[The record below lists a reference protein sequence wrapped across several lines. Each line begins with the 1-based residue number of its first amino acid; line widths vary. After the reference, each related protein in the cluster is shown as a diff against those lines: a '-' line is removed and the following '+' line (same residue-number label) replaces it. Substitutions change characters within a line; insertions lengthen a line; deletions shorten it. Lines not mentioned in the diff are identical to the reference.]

1 MVIDGTTINA
11 NPAGKFA
18 FDVCRYSSYTSVNV
32 EVRGQSV
39 INGDI
44 EISASG
50 SDAKDGFG
58 LTLTSGTLNGKIVVD
73 ASAAAAMAA
82 TPEKALI
89 AKSSTFTQDAP
100 EGYKWVEA
108 ENGLSNLVACQ
119 YVAQIGTAKYETF
132 EAAFAAVQDGQTITL
147 LADCNGNGIKAP
159 EGKFANGITVE
170 FNGHTYTMDGAMVG
184 STGTQT
190 QAFQLLKGNRITF
203 KNGTIY
209 SEKAKMLIQNYSNL
223 TLQGMTLTLDNANY
237 SSGYTLSNNN
247 GNVVIDGTTINANPA
262 GKFAFDVCRY
272 SSYTSVNVEVRG
284 ESVINGDIEISAS
297 GSDAKEGFG
306 LKLTEG
312 TLNGSIVV
320 DATAAAAMAATPDKA
335 VIAKST
341 TFTQAAPEGYK
352 WVEADNGMSTLVAC
366 DYVAKVGTL
375 KFETLEEAFEAAT
388 DGATITLLKD
398 ETLSERIACTL
409 TSGSFTIA
417 LGDYTL
423 SKGVYSVTL
432 LPGVTIYT
440 DKETDIFTTSE
451 GAIQKVANGDSGFI
465 YSVDPNGI
473 VTSINGRIL
482 DEQVEGIYSTNGMK
496 QDRLM
501 PGMNII
507 RYANGKT
514 KTVLVK

>member
-1 MVIDGTTINA
+1 M
-11 NPAGKFA
+11 
-18 FDVCRYSSYTSVNV
+18 
-32 EVRGQSV
+32 
-39 INGDI
+39 
-44 EISASG
+44 
-50 SDAKDGFG
+50 
-58 LTLTSGTLNGKIVVD
+58 
-73 ASAAAAMAA
+73 
-82 TPEKALI
+82 
-89 AKSSTFTQDAP
+89 
-100 EGYKWVEA
+100 EA
-108 ENGLSNLVACQ
+108 DNGLSKLVACQ
-119 YVAQIGTAKYETF
+119 YVAQIGTTKFETL
-132 EAAFAAVQDGQTITL
+132 EEAFAAVQDGQTITL
-147 LADCNGNGIKAP
+147 LADCNGNGIIAP
-159 EGKFANGITVE
+159 QGKFTNGITVD
-170 FNGHTYTMDGAMVG
+170 FKGFKYTVDGNLVG
-184 STGTQT
+184 SSGTQT
-190 QAFQLLKGNRITF
+190 QAFQLLKDNTITF
-203 KNGTIY
+203 KDGTIY
-209 SEKAKMLIQNYSNL
+209 SEKALFLVQNYSDL
-223 TLQGMTLTLDNANY
+223 TLQGMTLTLKNDSY

-284 ESVINGDIEISAS
+284 QSVINGDIEISAS

>member
-1 MVIDGTTINA
+1 MSMKKKRLNLRKLWFSLFLLVGITASASPGIQQVTEA
-11 NPAGKFA
+11 N
-18 FDVCRYSSYTSVNV
+18 DVA
-32 EVRGQSV
+32 E
-39 INGDI
+39 INGT
-44 EISASG
+44 G
-50 SDAKDGFG
+50 
-58 LTLTSGTLNGKIVVD
+58 
-73 ASAAAAMAA
+73 
-82 TPEKALI
+82 
-89 AKSSTFTQDAP
+89 
-100 EGYKWVEA
+100 
-108 ENGLSNLVACQ
+108 
-119 YVAQIGTAKYETF
+119 YETL
-132 EAAFAAVQDGQTITL
+132 EAAFAAVQDGETITL
-147 LADCNGNGIKAP
+147 LADCNGNGIIAP
-159 EGKFANGITVE
+159 QGKFTNGITVD
-170 FNGHTYTMDGAMVG
+170 FKGFKYTVDGNLVG
-184 STGTQT
+184 SSGTQT
-190 QAFQLLKGNRITF
+190 QAFQLLKDNTITF
-203 KNGTIY
+203 KDGTIY
-209 SEKAKMLIQNYSNL
+209 SEKALFLVQNYSDL
-223 TLQGMTLTLDNANY
+223 TLQGMTLTLKNDSY

-272 SSYTSVNVEVRG
+272 SSYTSVNVEVKG
-284 ESVINGDIEISAS
+284 QSVINGDIEISAS

>member
-1 MVIDGTTINA
+1 
-11 NPAGKFA
+11 
-18 FDVCRYSSYTSVNV
+18 
-32 EVRGQSV
+32 
-39 INGDI
+39 
-44 EISASG
+44 
-50 SDAKDGFG
+50 
-58 LTLTSGTLNGKIVVD
+58 
-73 ASAAAAMAA
+73 
-82 TPEKALI
+82 
-89 AKSSTFTQDAP
+89 
-100 EGYKWVEA
+100 
-108 ENGLSNLVACQ
+108 
-119 YVAQIGTAKYETF
+119 
-132 EAAFAAVQDGQTITL
+132 
-147 LADCNGNGIKAP
+147 
-159 EGKFANGITVE
+159 
-170 FNGHTYTMDGAMVG
+170 
-184 STGTQT
+184 
-190 QAFQLLKGNRITF
+190 
-203 KNGTIY
+203 
-209 SEKAKMLIQNYSNL
+209 
-223 TLQGMTLTLDNANY
+223 MTLTLKNDSY

-272 SSYTSVNVEVRG
+272 SSYTSVNVEVKG
-284 ESVINGDIEISAS
+284 QSVINGDIEISAS

-352 WVEADNGMSTLVAC
+352 WVSGDNGMSSLVAC

-375 KFETLEEAFEAAT
+375 KFETLKVAFEAAT

-417 LGDYTL
+417 FGDYTL
-423 SKGVYSVTL
+423 TKGVYSVTL